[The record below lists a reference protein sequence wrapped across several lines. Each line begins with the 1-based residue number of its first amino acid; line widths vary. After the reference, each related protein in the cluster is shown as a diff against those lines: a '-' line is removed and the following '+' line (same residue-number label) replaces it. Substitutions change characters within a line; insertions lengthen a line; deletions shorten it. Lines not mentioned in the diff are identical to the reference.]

1 MDSRKLA
8 QMRGIGIEWAKK
20 IIMVAAQNSS
30 RDVMTPITKRFWMRQ
45 AMFRRQRF
53 RGMEYTNTMIA
64 GVKYVYGNRFAQL
77 YETGFG
83 GVIIYLLAHRRETHN
98 LLSHSFVYS
107 EVPEHLH
114 SDNSWEVANSINWN
128 KVLYDKGRINIS
140 QTEPHSQFHN
150 KAK

>member
-1 MDSRKLA
+1 MSTNKNF
-8 QMRGIGIEWAKK
+8 
-20 IIMVAAQNSS
+20 V
-30 RDVMTPITKRFWMRQ
+30 RDVTRPLRKRFWTRQ
-45 AMFRRQRF
+45 AMFRLRKF
-53 RGMEYTNTMIA
+53 SEMTYTNTMIA